1 MKPEF
6 EKYVVETMRKL
17 EDPGLLLVSA
27 ERKGRA
33 NVMAIGWGLVGVL
46 WRMPVFMVAVR
57 PSRFTHE
64 FIESSGVFTVNVPRD
79 GMDKVVNR
87 CGEVSGREHDK
98 FKECKLTLAKGRKVK
113 APVIKQCKIH
123 YECRVVH
130 KLKVKPSLVPA
141 GLKNRFYPKGNFHT
155 VYFGKIVAVY

>member
-1 MKPEF
+1 MKTEF

-17 EDPGLLLVSA
+17 EDPGLLLVGA
-27 ERKGRA
+27 KKNGRA

-64 FIESSGVFTVNVPRD
+64 FIENSGVFTVNVPKD
-79 GMDKVVNR
+79 GMDEVVSR

-98 FKECKLTLAKGRKVK
+98 FNECRLTLAKGRKVK
-113 APVIKQCKIH
+113 VPVIKQCKIH

-130 KLKVKPSLVPA
+130 KFKVKPSLVPA
-141 GLKNRFYPKGNFHT
+141 SVKKRFYPKSNFHT
-155 VYFGKIVAVY
+155 IYFGKIVAVY